1 MTASG
6 ERAPVPYPEQGFGR
20 SVRLLRLRRGW
31 TQRQLAER
39 AGITGPGVSRI
50 EKGANGSNLVRP
62 LALLAWPFLRLLR
75 WLEDDGQG
83 GARGAGK
90 GRETPCR
97 ADAVAARRR
106 RRRDA
111 ERARERRRS
120 R

>member
-50 EKGANGSNLVRP
+50 EKGANGSNLATAWRIAE
-62 LALLAWPFLRLLR
+62 AL
-75 WLEDDGQG
+75 
-83 GARGAGK
+83 GADLTAMI
-90 GRETPCR
+90 REQVTG
-97 ADAVAARRR
+97 
-106 RRRDA
+106 
-111 ERARERRRS
+111 
-120 R
+120 